1 MVIRRFH
8 SARVRHRPLEKPA
21 WLWTLITF
29 PARAGELFVTILRH
43 FKVTSARWGTLVRA
57 IGVTLLLASF
67 TACGASSPP
76 PTADVV
82 LHPSLVFSV
91 DGTTAPL
98 DRTWNQQAWPG
109 RTVTITFMTN
119 PNGLR
124 CVAYHLDSSGE
135 APVQRSID
143 ISTTLVAV
151 QGVETDTD
159 GKVYTLIVGRALSD
173 QITAVSLELPGG
185 ASQPTDVINGAFVLA
200 LPGQHLALRGVPVDQ
215 YGNLVGTLFTFQ

>member
-1 MVIRRFH
+1 M
-8 SARVRHRPLEKPA
+8 
-21 WLWTLITF
+21 
-29 PARAGELFVTILRH
+29 TILRH
-43 FKVTSARWGTLVRA
+43 YKVTSARCGTLVRA

-91 DGTTAPL
+91 DGTTAPVASYAPL

-109 RTVTITFMTN
+109 RTVTITFTTN
-119 PNGLR
+119 PNGLH

-135 APVQRSID
+135 AAVQRCID
-143 ISTTLVAV
+143 SRSTLVAV
-151 QGVETDTD
+151 QGIETDTD

-185 ASQPTDVINGAFVLA
+185 ASQPTDVINGAFVLT

-215 YGNLVGTLFTFQ
+215 YGNLVGALFTFQ